1 MKPALSIIV
10 FTVSS
15 GAGLGLLALIAF
27 ADIFAP
33 GGLPVRLVWR
43 GALLGLVLVAAGLA
57 SSMLHLAK
65 PANAWRSFSRFR
77 TSWLSREAV
86 FAAALFVVAAIYI
99 TLVVAGATGRWRV
112 LTAAGTLLLAWAVL
126 LSTAMIYASLK
137 PIRQWHTFW
146 TPVNYLLLGHWSGAL
161 LLTAMACAY
170 GGASAPLLLL
180 ADVLGAFALAAKLAY
195 WRAIGRHSAGSAAAP
210 TLERAIGVPA
220 GVHGPGPISVM
231 HARLLDVGHSHG
243 TFLTKEFGFELARR
257 HARVLRAAALVLGFG
272 LPFVWLVSGA
282 QRWQLGL
289 AAALCGIIGL
299 LAERWLFFAEAR
311 HTVRLYH
318 GDPRT

>member
-1 MKPALSIIV
+1 MRPALSIV
-10 FTVSS
+10 FFTVSS
-15 GAGLGLLALIAF
+15 GAGLGLLALIAIG
-27 ADIFAP
+27 DIFVP
-33 GGLPVRLVWR
+33 GSVPAQLVWR
-43 GALLGLVLVAAGLA
+43 GAFFGLVLTAAGLV
-57 SSMLHLAK
+57 SSVAHLAR
-65 PANAWRSFSRFR
+65 PQNAWRSFSRFR

-86 FAAALFVVAAIYI
+86 FAAALF
-99 TLVVAGATGRWRV
+99 LVAGSYVVLVAGGSTGTWRV
-112 LTAAGTLLLAWAVL
+112 MAGACAVLLAWAVL

-161 LLTAMACAY
+161 LLAAMACAY
-170 GGASAPLLLL
+170 VDVSAPFPIL
-180 ADVLGAFALAAKLAY
+180 AGVLGALSLVAKLGY
-195 WRAIGRHSAGSAAAP
+195 WHAIGERGAGSAAAP
-210 TLERAIGVPA
+210 TLERAIGVA
-220 GVHGPGPISVM
+220 EGVHGPGPASVM
-231 HARLLDVGHSHG
+231 HARLLEVGHSHG
-243 TFLTKEFGFELARR
+243 TFLTREFGFELARR
-257 HARVLRAAALVLGFG
+257 HASALRGVALALGFG
-272 LPFVWLVSGA
+272 LPLAWLASGV